1 MNRGQRRPV
10 PSWRAGEARKFRA
23 DLWLAALV
31 VVAILLVEVWQASTM
46 AEVSLRLDR
55 NTKRLTAARARLD
68 YVRAERERF
77 TTRAELDR
85 VARSMGLAPVDAQQL
100 VALPSAYLERGGEG
114 ERGPAAPLLAWAER
128 AARSVVPEAMA
139 HTRTT
144 D

>member
-1 MNRGQRRPV
+1 MNRGHRRTV
-10 PSWRAGEARKFRA
+10 PSWRAGEARVFRPG
-23 DLWLAALV
+23 LWLAAMG

-55 NTKRLTAARARLD
+55 NTKRLTEARARLD

-85 VARSMGLAPVDAQQL
+85 VARSMGLAPIDAQQL
-100 VALPSAYLERGGEG
+100 VALPSAYLERGGRG
-114 ERGPAAPLLAWAER
+114 DRGPAAPLLAWAER
-128 AARSVVPEAMA
+128 AARSLVPEAMA
-139 HTRTT
+139 HTRST